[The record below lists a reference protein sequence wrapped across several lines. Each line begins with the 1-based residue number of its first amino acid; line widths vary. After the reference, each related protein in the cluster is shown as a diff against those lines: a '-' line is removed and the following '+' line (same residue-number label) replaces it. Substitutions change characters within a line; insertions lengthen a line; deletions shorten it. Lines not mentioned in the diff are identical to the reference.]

1 MALFA
6 ICYPI
11 TSEKSKGCDEEDCW
25 FKLIFSFNILN
36 HFKGIVF
43 GWKLKL
49 SMNGSN
55 MLLTLS
61 FVEESPTLFDDV
73 AFADDDV
80 ILPDDD
86 DILFI
91 FCFVFVFVF
100 EKLILDSIFYIIDET
115 LFQLLLN
122 SLK

>member
-1 MALFA
+1 
-6 ICYPI
+6 
-11 TSEKSKGCDEEDCW
+11 
-25 FKLIFSFNILN
+25 
-36 HFKGIVF
+36 
-43 GWKLKL
+43 
-49 SMNGSN
+49 MNGSN

-91 FCFVFVFVF
+91 FCFVFVFLF

>member
-1 MALFA
+1 
-6 ICYPI
+6 
-11 TSEKSKGCDEEDCW
+11 
-25 FKLIFSFNILN
+25 
-36 HFKGIVF
+36 
-43 GWKLKL
+43 
-49 SMNGSN
+49 MNGSN

-73 AFADDDV
+73 TFADDDV

-91 FCFVFVFVF
+91 FCFVFVFVI

-115 LFQLLLN
+115 LLLKN
-122 SLK
+122 SLNKIIVEIH